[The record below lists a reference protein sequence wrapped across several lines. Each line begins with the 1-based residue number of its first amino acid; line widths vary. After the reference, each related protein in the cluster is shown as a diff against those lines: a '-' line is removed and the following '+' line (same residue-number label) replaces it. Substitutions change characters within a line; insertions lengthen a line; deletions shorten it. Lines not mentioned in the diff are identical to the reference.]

1 MAKKSKD
8 SKEARNIQLRS
19 DEVQEILS
27 RPPAWIV
34 RWGTTLIVALIAVLL
49 LGSWFFKYPDIVHSK
64 IVVTTENPPAPI
76 VARANGNIEHLFV
89 QEREKVEKDQALA
102 VIQNTAYYK
111 DVLKLEE
118 RLREMASDSM
128 EAIVYS
134 DIAGENYQLGNIQPI
149 HATFLKKM
157 DDYRHFLELDYHQQK
172 IESLKE
178 ELNKYEDRYARL
190 QRQKKLTKKEFNLV
204 KKQFTRDSALYEKEF
219 IPEAD
224 FEKSESRLIRKK
236 YELEQ
241 SEISLSNT
249 RIEISKI
256 EQEILD
262 LQLEYR
268 QQKNQLK
275 VALAESFDNLQTA
288 IKQWKHD
295 FYLDSPIDGT
305 VTFTKYWSENQSVK
319 KGERVMTVIPRNQG
333 EMIGKLTLSF
343 KGAGKVK
350 KGQEVN
356 IKFSN
361 YPYLEYGMVRGI
373 VRSISLVPENQN
385 YIVEVSLPDSLTT
398 FYGKTLSFTQQMQGS
413 AEIITEDKRLLE
425 QILRPIQ
432 YVFTKNFAAGGQPK
446 PRVDDTLK
454 QASRQDLISKARNNN
469 AGTTSS
475 NTQRQQTGEKPSA
488 NRSPSHQPTAKQ
500 LSTEQSAASS
510 DPSAKMD
517 NNKGDASL
525 DGSSLGP
532 GREDTRYYLIGG
544 SFRNKDNAEDFRNK
558 LAEKGYDSEVL
569 HEPDGLHKVTY
580 QTCNSLKKAKAALEE
595 LEQEGINSWIYQPPE
610 KE

>member
-1 MAKKSKD
+1 MAKKDKD

-89 QEREKVEKDQALA
+89 QDREKVEKDQALA

-128 EAIVYS
+128 ESIVYS

-149 HATFLKKM
+149 HATFLKKIE
-157 DDYRHFLELDYHQQK
+157 DYRHFLELNYHQQK
-172 IESLKE
+172 IESLRE
-178 ELNKYEDRYARL
+178 ELNKYEDRYGRL
-190 QRQKKLTKKEFNLV
+190 QRQKRLTKKEFNLV
-204 KKQFTRDSALYEKEF
+204 KKQFTRDSALYEKQF
-219 IPEAD
+219 IPEAE

-275 VALAESFDNLQTA
+275 MALAESFDNLQTA

-295 FYLDSPIDGT
+295 FYLASPIDGT

-446 PRVDDTLK
+446 PRVDDTLQ
-454 QASRQDLISKARNNN
+454 QASRQDLISEARNNKGE
-469 AGTTSS
+469 APLDSASVSS
-475 NTQRQQTGEKPSA
+475 ERN
-488 NRSPSHQPTAKQ
+488 
-500 LSTEQSAASS
+500 
-510 DPSAKMD
+510 
-517 NNKGDASL
+517 
-525 DGSSLGP
+525 
-532 GREDTRYYLIGG
+532 DTRYYLIGG
-544 SFRNKDNAEDFRNK
+544 SFRNKDNAEDLRNK

-580 QTCNSLKKAKAALEE
+580 QTCNSLKQAKAALKE
-595 LEQEGINSWIYQPPE
+595 LEQKGINSWIYQPPE

>member
-219 IPEAD
+219 IPEAE